1 MCYKSWI
8 VVAAVH
14 AHVPHFMHI
23 LCTHIGT
30 MVISHVACCVHVYIS
45 DVVLFATRTG
55 VPQGKHTLLLLYA
68 IMHLHILMCV
78 HVCPLPCTSL
88 FANFVLQTNRVLQF
102 VTSIRI
108 NVCQAFAQKICI

>member
-1 MCYKSWI
+1 MQFYVLQKLDCRSCCACTCTTLY
-8 VVAAVH
+8 AHTVH
-14 AHVPHFMHI
+14 
-23 LCTHIGT
+23 TY
-30 MVISHVACCVHVYIS
+30 VISHVACCVHVYIA